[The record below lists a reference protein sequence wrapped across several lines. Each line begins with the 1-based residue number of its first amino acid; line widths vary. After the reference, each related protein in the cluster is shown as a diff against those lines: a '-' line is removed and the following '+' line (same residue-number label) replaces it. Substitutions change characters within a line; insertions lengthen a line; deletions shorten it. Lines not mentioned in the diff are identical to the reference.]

1 MKKQFICILALATS
15 LVACTDDYNDWAA
28 PQQNEEEAAKEVTFT
43 VAPASVIDFAQV
55 TTDSVVAFVPTVT
68 AEEGAT
74 ASYQLVLEGKHTLG
88 ADAQGRV
95 TASELS
101 DALVAIY
108 GKRPTE
114 RTLNGVV
121 NAYVNIHGQAIKKTG
136 NVEVKAIPVAP
147 VIETAYYLVGSCN
160 GWNVQNGDFKF
171 QHSGKD
177 VYDDPVFTLVVPAP
191 VKEDGTRD
199 DLWFKIAPQSAF
211 ESGDWATVL
220 GAAQDG
226 DESLKGSLVGKT
238 DKDPGAF
245 KMPATDQAL
254 FYKIELN
261 LMDYAYTITPLA
273 FEEFIYVP
281 GNHQNW
287 NPTSAPALQSAASD
301 GIYTGF
307 SYLDGGF
314 KFTKARDWSAE
325 YNWND
330 FKQYSEGFSADGT
343 NIVMGTPGFY
353 FIEADIPAAS
363 LKVTAT
369 TWGLIGAATA
379 GGWDTSTPMTYNKEA
394 ACWEITTDLKADEY
408 KFRANN
414 GWDINVGG
422 DLNNLTYGGGN
433 LKLTEA
439 GNYTIQLYLT
449 RSTKDVMYATVTK
462 N

>member
-1 MKKQFICILALATS
+1 MKKQWTYILALATS
-15 LVACTDDYNDWAA
+15 LAACTDDYTDWAA
-28 PQQNEEEAAKEVTFT
+28 PQQNEEEAAKEVNFS
-43 VAPASVIDFAQV
+43 VAPAAVIDFAAV
-55 TTDSVVAFVPTVT
+55 TADSVAAFVPTVT

-95 TASELS
+95 AASELS
-101 DALVAIY
+101 DAVVAVF

-147 VIETAYYLVGSCN
+147 VIETDYYLVGSCN
-160 GWNVQNGDFKF
+160 GWNLQNGDFKF

-177 VYDDPVFTLVVPAP
+177 VYDDPVFSLVVPAP

-199 DLWFKIAPQSAF
+199 DLWFKIAPKSAF
-211 ESGDWATVL
+211 ESNDWATVL
-220 GAAQDG
+220 GTATDG
-226 DESLKGSLVGKT
+226 DEALTGSLIAKGE
-238 DKDPGAF
+238 KDPGAI
-245 KMPATDQAL
+245 KMPATDAAL

-261 LMDYAYTITPLA
+261 LMDYVYTVTPLA

-287 NPTSAPALQSAASD
+287 NPASAPALQSAASD
-301 GIYTGF
+301 GSYTGF

-314 KFTKARDWSAE
+314 KFTKARNWDAE

-343 NIVMGTPGFY
+343 NIAIGTPGFY
-353 FIEADIPAAS
+353 YLEANIPAAS
-363 LKVTAT
+363 LKATLT
-369 TWGLIGAATA
+369 TWGLIGAATP
-379 GGWDTSTPMTYNKEA
+379 GGWDRSTPMTYHPETE
-394 ACWEITTDLKADEY
+394 CWEITLDLKADEY

-422 DLNNLTYGGGN
+422 DLDNLTAGGDN
-433 LKLTEA
+433 LKIAEA

-449 RSTKDVMYATVTK
+449 RSTKDVMYATVKK